1 MELGNTR
8 VMEGVIDL
16 AFVESTSWVVVD
28 FKTDA
33 SFEDSRVRY
42 ERQLQ
47 WYAHALA
54 KLTGMPASAVLLG
67 I

>member
-1 MELGNTR
+1 
-8 VMEGVIDL
+8 MEGVIDL
-16 AFVESTSWVVVD
+16 AFLENGGWIVVD

-33 SFEDSRVRY
+33 NLEDTRARY

-54 KLTGMPASAVLLG
+54 TLTSLPARAILLG

>member
-1 MELGNTR
+1 
-8 VMEGVIDL
+8 MEGVIDL
-16 AFVESTSWVVVD
+16 AFVEDESWIVVD

-33 SFEDSRVRY
+33 SFEDTRIRY

-54 KLTGMPASAVLLG
+54 TLTGTPARAILLSL
-67 I
+67 